1 MEHVMNE
8 IEVKNIQAA
17 AQNQEAD
24 AQFELGQLYEYG
36 KGIEQDYSKAM
47 HWYKLAAKSGLFKA
61 EYSIALL
68 YEKGRGVELDYV
80 LASEWYQKAADKG
93 DPWSQTNL
101 AFLYSHGRGVKQSD
115 KTANELY
122 RKAAEQGHFQAQFNL
137 GARYASG
144 RGTTVDL
151 PEAHYWFQRSRLG
164 ASALNQERANKAM
177 EALEANMSSEECQL
191 ASMKFD
197 RLLGKI

>member
-1 MEHVMNE
+1 MNE

-36 KGIEQDYSKAM
+36 KGVEQDYQKAM
-47 HWYKLAAKSGLFKA
+47 HWYKLAANSELFKA

-68 YEKGRGVELDYV
+68 YEKGRGVEVDYV
-80 LASEWYQKAADKG
+80 AAAKWYQKAADKG

-101 AFLYSHGRGVKQSD
+101 AYLYSHGRGVEQSNQI
-115 KTANELY
+115 ANNLY
-122 RKAAEQGHFQAQFNL
+122 RQAAEQGHFQAQFNL

-144 RGTTVDL
+144 RGTKVDL
-151 PEAHYWFQRSRLG
+151 AEAHYWFQRSRLG

-177 EALEANMSSEECQL
+177 EALEATMSSQERQS